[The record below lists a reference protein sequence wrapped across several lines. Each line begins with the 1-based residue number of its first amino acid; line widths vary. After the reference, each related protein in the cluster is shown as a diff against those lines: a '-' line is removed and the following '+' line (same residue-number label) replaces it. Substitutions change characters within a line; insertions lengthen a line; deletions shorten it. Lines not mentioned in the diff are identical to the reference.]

1 MTGAR
6 LSLIVS
12 AAALLAL
19 LPASASAQ
27 RGSDPVLSLGVQ
39 SAGKF
44 DAKLSAGLRESL
56 AKSGELLVQDVKV
69 TPAERLCTNAECMTQ
84 LGGREG
90 AKLVVSTQLRP
101 SGAGSQ
107 YLTTVVFDV
116 ARRVPHDEHGVCD
129 RCSPELLNRAIS
141 ELAERSLRNYRE
153 RVAVLAAPAPTAAA
167 PMAAPGT
174 AEPPM
179 PAPAA
184 TPSSPGQAV
193 AATPAPAGE
202 PATNSEDFWARMP
215 KNRKIAA
222 GILGG
227 ALLLPL
233 IPTVALHATDGQE
246 TGLSCSSAPCI
257 LHNQP
262 LYIGGYALSGA
273 LAVGLTLTIL
283 WPTGKG
289 SSSTTASAVEVK

>member
-1 MTGAR
+1 MKGAR
-6 LSLIVS
+6 LPLIVS

-19 LPASASAQ
+19 LPALASAQ

-39 SAGKF
+39 SSGKY
-44 DAKLSAGLRESL
+44 DAKLSAGLRDAL
-56 AKSGELLVQDVKV
+56 AKSGELLVQDGKV

-84 LGGREG
+84 LGSREG

-116 ARRVPHDEHGVCD
+116 TRRVPHDEHGVCD
-129 RCSPELLNRAIS
+129 RCSPELLSRAIS
-141 ELAERSLRNYRE
+141 ELADRSLRNYRE
-153 RVAVLAAPAPTAAA
+153 RVAVLAAPAAAA
-167 PMAAPGT
+167 ASPVTAPGT
-174 AEPPM
+174 AEPPT

-184 TPSSPGQAV
+184 
-193 AATPAPAGE
+193 AAPAAPAPAAAPANASE
-202 PATNSEDFWARMP
+202 PVSSSEDFWARMP
-215 KNRKIAA
+215 KNRKIIA
-222 GILGG
+222 GVLGG
-227 ALLLPL
+227 ALLLTL

-246 TGLSCSSAPCI
+246 TGLSCGSAPCI
-257 LHNQP
+257 LNNQP

-289 SSSTTASAVEVK
+289 SSSKTASAVEVK

>member
-1 MTGAR
+1 MNGAR
-6 LSLIVS
+6 LSLLVS

-19 LPASASAQ
+19 VPTSAWAQ
-27 RGSDPVLSLGVQ
+27 RGSDPVLALGVQ
-39 SAGKF
+39 SSGKY
-44 DAKLSAGLRESL
+44 DAKLSTALRDAL
-56 AKSGELLVQDVKV
+56 AKSGELLVQDGKV
-69 TPAERLCTNAECMTQ
+69 TAADRLCTNAECMTQ
-84 LGGREG
+84 LGNREG

-129 RCSPELLNRAIS
+129 RCSPELLSRTIS
-141 ELAERSLRNYRE
+141 DLAERSLRNYRE
-153 RVAVLAAPAPTAAA
+153 RVAVLAPPAAA
-167 PMAAPGT
+167 PMTQPGT
-174 AEPPM
+174 AEPPT

-184 TPSSPGQAV
+184 SPVTPP
-193 AATPAPAGE
+193 ATEAPAAAASE
-202 PATNSEDFWARMP
+202 PATNSEDFWSRMP

-227 ALLLPL
+227 ALLLTL

-246 TGLSCSSAPCI
+246 TGLGCASAPCI
-257 LHNQP
+257 LNNQP

-283 WPTGKG
+283 WPSGKG
-289 SSSTTASAVEVK
+289 SSTTTASAVEVK

>member
-1 MTGAR
+1 MKGAR
-6 LSLIVS
+6 LSVMVS
-12 AAALLAL
+12 AAALVAL
-19 LPASASAQ
+19 LPTAVWAQ
-27 RGSDPVLSLGVQ
+27 RGIDPVLSLGVQ
-39 SAGKF
+39 SSGKY
-44 DAKLSAGLRESL
+44 DAKLTASLRDTL
-56 AKSGELLVQDVKV
+56 AKSGELLVQDGKV
-69 TPAERLCTNAECMTQ
+69 APNERLCTDAECMTK
-84 LGGREG
+84 LGSREG
-90 AKLVVSTQLRP
+90 AKLVLSTQLRP

-116 ARRVPHDEHGVCD
+116 VRRVPHDEHGVCD

-153 RVAVLAAPAPTAAA
+153 RVAALAASAPAAPVVAPGTSEPPTPAPTVAAPAPSVPAVA
-167 PMAAPGT
+167 
-174 AEPPM
+174 
-179 PAPAA
+179 PAP
-184 TPSSPGQAV
+184 SS
-193 AATPAPAGE
+193 E
-202 PATNSEDFWARMP
+202 PATSSEDFWSRMP

-227 ALLLPL
+227 ALLLTL

-246 TGLSCSSAPCI
+246 TGLSCTSAPCI

-283 WPTGKG
+283 WPSGKG
-289 SSSTTASAVEVK
+289 SSTTTASAVEVK

>member
-1 MTGAR
+1 MKGAR

-19 LPASASAQ
+19 VPASVWAQ

-39 SAGKF
+39 ASGKY
-44 DAKLSAGLRESL
+44 DPKLSASLREAL
-56 AKSGELLVQDVKV
+56 TKGGELLVQDGKV
-69 TPAERLCTNAECMTQ
+69 SPAERLCTNAECMTQ
-84 LGGREG
+84 LGSREG
-90 AKLVVSTQLRP
+90 AKLVLSTQLRP

-116 ARRVPHDEHGVCD
+116 TRRVPHDEHGVCD

-153 RVAVLAAPAPTAAA
+153 RVAVLAAPAPTAAT
-167 PMAAPGT
+167 PMTAPGT
-174 AEPPM
+174 AEPPL
-179 PAPAA
+179 P
-184 TPSSPGQAV
+184 TPPAV
-193 AATPAPAGE
+193 AAQATPAAAPAVASE
-202 PATNSEDFWARMP
+202 PASSSEDFWSRMP

-227 ALLLPL
+227 ALLLTL
-233 IPTVALHATDGQE
+233 VPTVALHATDGQE

-283 WPTGKG
+283 WPSGKG